1 MSKYP
6 IYLNLNGRKT
16 VVIGAGSVGARKAQV
31 LTETGARVVVVALH
45 FDPAFSVI
53 ANHPNVEII
62 QSRYSRE
69 YLTGAALVI
78 AATNDSEL
86 NRQIYADCRQLE
98 VLCNVVDVPELCDF
112 FVPAV
117 VQRGPLQ
124 IAVSTDGNCPAYA
137 GHVRRKLEELFTE
150 AHGRFVEDLEVLR
163 RRLIEVVPD
172 ANRRKALLGRLVGD
186 ESLDFYIR
194 EGVEAWKARANQWI
208 ANPDEQGMKQ
218 SPLR

>member
-6 IYLNLNGRKT
+6 IFLNLNGRKT

-31 LTETGARVVVVALH
+31 LTETGARVVVVALY

-53 ANHPNVEII
+53 ANHPNVEVI
-62 QSRYSRE
+62 QSRYSKE
-69 YLTGAALVI
+69 YLAGAVLAI
-78 AATNDSEL
+78 AATNDPEL
-86 NRQIYADCRQLE
+86 NRQIYADCQQLE
-98 VLCNVVDVPELCDF
+98 VLCNVVDVPDLCDF

-150 AHGRFVEDLEVLR
+150 AHGRFVEDLEILR
-163 RRLIEVVPD
+163 RRLIQVVPD
-172 ANRRKALLGRLVGD
+172 ADRRKAIMGRLVGD

-194 EGVEAWKARANQWI
+194 QGAKAWKTRADLWI
-208 ANPDEQGMKQ
+208 ANPDE
-218 SPLR
+218 